1 MIICVINQKGGVG
14 KTTTAINLSVALA
27 QWGQSTLLV
36 DLDPQGNATSGAG
49 VADVPS
55 PTLYQC
61 LVSASLLAASSA
73 QGSATTGRAETVSA
87 ASRDEANALE
97 RGQGATKAASSS
109 RVANSPAVAP
119 GPVAGLGVVGA
130 AAELAG
136 SEVELGDNPR
146 RDDLKRVLATL
157 SPAYPLI
164 VVDTPPSLSLLTVNA
179 LVAADR
185 LIIPVQCE
193 YFALEGLGQ
202 LLRTLER
209 IKRRLNPDLSVLGLV
224 RTMFDSRLGL
234 NRDVSAE
241 LERHFSALVFKT
253 PVPRNVRLAEA
264 PSYGQPIALYDRRSP
279 GADAYRRLA
288 VETME
293 RLGLSADHA
302 PAASRGR
309 AGVQRGKTPQT
320 VVGSAPSPAADQNV
334 SGSNLGGSSYD
345 RG

>member
-61 LVSASLLAASSA
+61 LVSASILAASSA
-73 QGSATTGRAETVSA
+73 QGSATAGSA
-87 ASRDEANALE
+87 GSRDEANARE
-97 RGQGATKAASSS
+97 PGQGATKAASSS
-109 RVANSPAVAP
+109 QVANCPAVAP
-119 GPVAGLGVVGA
+119 GPVKGLGVVGA

-209 IKRRLNPDLSVLGLV
+209 IKRRLNPNLSVLGLV

-253 PVPRNVRLAEA
+253 SVPRNVRLAEA
-264 PSYGQPIALYDRRSP
+264 PSHGQPIALYDRRSP

-288 VETME
+288 IETME

-302 PAASRGR
+302 PAASRGS
-309 AGVQRGKTPQT
+309 ASVQRGQAQQT
-320 VVGSAPSPAADQNV
+320 VVGSDPAPAVDHSV
-334 SGSNLGGSSYD
+334 SGSSFGGSSYD